1 METQEQQ
8 IEIRKEV
15 QSIHSIDINGQVI
28 FNDKIYHI
36 SATFQIGY
44 GVINFIA
51 TKDKYMRKP
60 VSIKLKKEIQ
70 ELVNEHYLA
79 RYDDYHLPW
88 LGSKILKE
96 II

>member
-8 IEIRKEV
+8 IEISREV
-15 QSIHSIDINGQVI
+15 QSIHSININGQVI

-36 SATFQIGY
+36 SAIFKVGY
-44 GVINFIA
+44 GIIEFIA

-60 VSIKLKKEIQ
+60 VSITLKKELK

-79 RYDDYHLPW
+79 RYDDYHMPW
-88 LGSKILKE
+88 DRPLNE
-96 II
+96 IT

>member
-15 QSIHSIDINGQVI
+15 QSIHSIDINTQVI

-36 SATFQIGY
+36 TAIFKIGY
-44 GVINFIA
+44 GIIEIIA
-51 TKDKYMRKP
+51 AKDKYMRKP
-60 VSIKLKKEIQ
+60 VSITLKKELK
-70 ELVNEHYLA
+70 ELLNQHYLA

-88 LGSKILKE
+88 DKSLKNV
-96 II
+96 I